1 MRRKD
6 REITDRLQMETI
18 IANCQ
23 VCHLALA
30 TREGHPYALALNF
43 GYAPGN
49 PAVLYF
55 HCANEGK
62 KLGLIRQNPRCA
74 FILDRPLGLVTGP
87 MACDWGMKYESVMG
101 TGRIEI
107 LTDPAERRAG
117 LDCMMAQYG
126 QRSPAYRPEH
136 VGKVLVL
143 RLTIEEMTAK
153 RVA

>member
-6 REITDRLQMETI
+6 RQINDREQMETI

-49 PAVLYF
+49 PPVLYF

-62 KLGLIRQNPRCA
+62 KIDLIRQNPRCA

-101 TGRIEI
+101 RGRVEI
-107 LTDPAERRAG
+107 LTDPGQRRAG
-117 LDCMMAQYG
+117 MDCIMAQYG
-126 QRSPAYRPEH
+126 QPSPIYRPGDLERA
-136 VGKVLVL
+136 VVL
-143 RLTIEEMTAK
+143 RLTIEEITAK